1 MAQQPTLTSS
11 GEARRHVGH
20 VGPAAGDEP
29 EQSCSASSPSLGVG
43 QRSRAKHM
51 QGFLCVF

>member
-1 MAQQPTLTSS
+1 MAQQQTLTSS
-11 GEARRHVGH
+11 WEARRHA
-20 VGPAAGDEP
+20 GPAAGDEP

-51 QGFLCVF
+51 QGFLCVL